1 MKGATTG
8 GECDDYTTGWPPA
21 LAPSPDQTNIPGS
34 IVMPQTPYDTPYL
47 VGLSSSL

>member
-21 LAPSPDQTNIPGS
+21 APSPDQTNLGS
-34 IVMPQTPYDTPYL
+34 SITLQTPYEAPYL
-47 VGLSSSL
+47 VGCPSDH